1 MTYNSIFLD
10 SLNSIDKSWSNFL
23 TTDIIQEIRSVENSI
38 LSSENNFTPVAPFVL
53 RFLETSL
60 LSVKVI
66 ILGQDPYPQK
76 GVATGRAFEVGT
88 LRSWNE
94 KFSNISLKNIIR
106 AIYYAKNNIYLKYSE
121 IKAKIGS
128 EFPLNPPN
136 ELFEKWEKQGVLL
149 LNTSFTCEIG
159 NSNSHEKLWRNF
171 TNKLLKYITSQNSQT
186 IWFLWGNNAKSI
198 VENIEIKNKIESMHP
213 MMCYNKAGRE
223 DDFLFG
229 KVNPFIETNDLI
241 NWLG

>member
-1 MTYNSIFLD
+1 MTYNSSFLD
-10 SLNSIDKSWSNFL
+10 SLNSIDKSWNDFL
-23 TTDIIQEIRSVENSI
+23 TPEIIQEIKSIENSI
-38 LSSENNFTPVAPFVL
+38 LGSEKDFTPVTPFVL
-53 RFLETSL
+53 RFLERSL
-60 LSVKVI
+60 LNVKVI

-88 LRSWNE
+88 LRSWGE

-106 AIYYAKNNIYLKYSE
+106 AIYYANNNTYLKYSE
-121 IKAKIGS
+121 IKPKIGT
-128 EFPLNPPN
+128 EFLIKSPY
-136 ELFEKWEKQGVLL
+136 ELFVKWEKQGVLL

-171 TNKLLKYITSQNSQT
+171 TNKLLEYIASYNSQI

-198 VENIEIKNKIESMHP
+198 VTDIDIKNKIESMHP
-213 MMCYNKAGRE
+213 MMCYDKPGRD

-229 KVNPFIETNDLI
+229 ETNTFLETKNLI